1 MDNFTDYHIHQVGRV
16 GSEII
21 EFLHR
26 LGLDVICHVDVWLH
40 GLVVAMASPLHDNF
54 CRNTQ

>member
-1 MDNFTDYHIHQVGRV
+1 MDNFTDYHNHQLSRI

-26 LGLDVICHVDVWLH
+26 LSLDVICHVDVGLH
-40 GLVVAMASPLHDNF
+40 CLVVTMASPLHDAF
-54 CRNTQ
+54 R

>member
-16 GSEII
+16 GLEII

-26 LGLDVICHVDVWLH
+26 FGLDVIGHVDVRLH
-40 GLVVAMASPLHDNF
+40 GLVVAMTSPLHDHL

>member
-1 MDNFTDYHIHQVGRV
+1 MDNFTDYHNHQLSRI

-26 LGLDVICHVDVWLH
+26 FRLDIIGHVNIWLH
-40 GLVVAMASPLHDNF
+40 GLVVAVTSPLHDDF
-54 CRNTQ
+54 YWNTK

>member
-1 MDNFTDYHIHQVGRV
+1 MDNFTDYHNHQVGRV

-26 LGLDVICHVDVWLH
+26 FGLDVICYVDVGLH
-40 GLVVAMASPLHDNF
+40 GFVVAVASPLHDDF

>member
-26 LGLDVICHVDVWLH
+26 FGLDVICHVDVGLH
-40 GLVVAMASPLHDNF
+40 GLVVAVAGPFHDDF
-54 CRNTQ
+54 CWNTK